1 MRRSALKR
9 KTRLRAHKPLRR
21 SAVLLPGRRA
31 PQLVD
36 STIWRR
42 DLGPCVV
49 CPAEGGVCSGMVQ
62 GHHAVAKSKLRQLGL
77 TAACMDLRNRVSV
90 CEHRHE
96 QHTTGYRPIPRE
108 LLPASVFEFA
118 AEHGLGWYVDKHYPA
133 AASPL
138 EAA

>member
-1 MRRSALKR
+1 MKRTALKR
-9 KTRLRAHKPLRR
+9 RTRLRAHKPLKTSRIRLRTRR
-21 SAVLLPGRRA
+21 R

-36 STIWRR
+36 SAIWRR

-49 CPAEGGVCSGMVQ
+49 CPGEGGQCRGPVQ
-62 GHHAVAKSKLRQLGL
+62 GHHAIAKSKLRQLGL
-77 TAACMDLRNRVSV
+77 IAACMDLRNRVPV

-118 AEHGLGWYVDKHYPA
+118 DELGLGWYVDRHYPERQA
-133 AASPL
+133 A
-138 EAA
+138 